1 MPSKKPKTPKTQ
13 QSPIQVVTTTPPSA
27 HTSATTN
34 HNDFA
39 PFADLVATNFQRIA
53 SSDKVFVADTDPDTL
68 YALYL
73 ASFPEGSNPLVK
85 SRTEHDCS
93 ACKQF
98 IRRVGNV
105 VTVDGGKVK
114 TVWDDAAARAQYPY
128 DVVAKA
134 MQIAVAAHPLSDIF
148 RISEKEGSFGARQT
162 RNLDAATGQ
171 VCTHHHF
178 YTGDIPRRLRPAA
191 PDTERGEYRTT
202 IQVFERGLVELS
214 GDAIDTVLGLIEA
227 NNLYRG
233 EEHKRAVVEFQ
244 TAQTKYKALPLSH
257 RRLYVWC
264 NAAGPAARFR
274 NSVIGTLVQE
284 LSEGKDVDAAVR
296 SFEAKVAPQNYKR
309 TSAVITPTMVKKA
322 METIASLGLE
332 SALERRFAVM
342 SDISVGD
349 VLWVDGAAKQLMRG
363 GIADALMQHAV
374 AATPP
379 RRAEDEEKHAEVVSI
394 DDFVKTVLPTATSME
409 VLLKSEHL
417 GNLMSLTAPVH
428 PEPKQLFRWTN
439 DFAWSYC
446 GNVAD
451 SIKERVKKAGGKVE
465 GVTLRVSLSWFNYD
479 DLDLH
484 IVQPANSGGYRS
496 IIGDEIFYGSKRGWT
511 GGVLDVDMNAGG
523 GQSRTPVENTV
534 WTQKMPDGA
543 YKIVVNNFS
552 QREMSDVGFVVEVES
567 AGKIQHYSYN
577 RAVNG
582 RSNVHVATLHMR
594 GGLIER
600 VEAGDPAVTAANISQ
615 EKWGLRSEQYVK
627 VNAVTLSPNYWGSN
641 AVGNKHTF
649 FVLDGAKC
657 DEAIRGIY
665 NEFLHPRLEQHR
677 KVFEIIGDKTKCQ
690 PIDGALSGL
699 GFSSTKHD
707 SVIVRCTMGKKRRLY
722 NVNF

>member
-13 QSPIQVVTTTPPSA
+13 QSPIQVATPPSA
-27 HTSATTN
+27 PTLATTN

-53 SSDKVFVADTDPDTL
+53 NNDKVFVVDTDPDTL

-105 VTVDGGKVK
+105 VMVDGDKVK

-128 DVVAKA
+128 NVVAVA
-134 MQIAVAAHPLSDIF
+134 MQIAVAAHPLCGIF

-178 YTGDIPRRLRPAA
+178 YTGDIPRKLRPTA

-202 IQVFERGLVELS
+202 VQVFERGLAELS
-214 GDAIDTVLGLIEA
+214 SDAIDTVLSLIEA

-233 EEHKRAVVEFQ
+233 EEHKRAVLEFQ
-244 TAQTKYKALPLSH
+244 AAQMKYKALPVNN
-257 RRLYVWC
+257 RRLYAWC
-264 NAAGPAARFR
+264 NASGPAARFR

-296 SFEAKVAPQNYKR
+296 SYEQKVAPQNYKR
-309 TSAVITPTMVKKA
+309 TSAVITPAMVKKA
-322 METIASLGLE
+322 METIASLDLE
-332 SALERRFAVM
+332 SALERRFAIM

-349 VLWVDGAAKQLMRG
+349 VLWVDGAVKQLMRG

-374 AATPP
+374 AATP

-394 DDFVKTVLPTATSME
+394 DDFVKTVLPTATSIE
-409 VLLKSEHL
+409 ILLKSEHL

-451 SIKERVKKAGGKVE
+451 SIKERVKKAGGRVE
-465 GVTLRVSLSWFNYD
+465 GATLRVSLSWFNYD

-484 IVQPANSGGYRS
+484 IVQPRNSGGYRS
-496 IIGDEIFYGSKRGWT
+496 IGDEIYYGFKSGWT

-523 GQSRTPVENTV
+523 GMSRTPVENVV
-534 WTQKMPDGA
+534 WTRTMPDGA
-543 YKIVVNNFS
+543 YKIVINNFS

-567 AGKIQHYSYN
+567 SGKLQHFSYN
-577 RAVNG
+577 KAVRG
-582 RSNVHVATLHMR
+582 KQDVHVATLHMR

-627 VNAVTLSPNYWGSN
+627 VNAVTLSPNYWGGN

-657 DEAIRGIY
+657 DEATRGIY

-690 PIDGALSGL
+690 PIDSALSGL
-699 GFSSTKHD
+699 GFSSTKRD